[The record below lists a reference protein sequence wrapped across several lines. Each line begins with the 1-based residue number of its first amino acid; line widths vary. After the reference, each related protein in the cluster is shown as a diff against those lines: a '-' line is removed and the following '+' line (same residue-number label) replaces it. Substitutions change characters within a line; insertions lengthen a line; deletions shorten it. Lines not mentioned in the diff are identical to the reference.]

1 MDFTKTNI
9 AIALLA
15 ASLIILILYGIDV
28 IIIFSSTPNQTSET
42 SRGFL
47 PLDETMRGT
56 VLGGGA
62 VVMSVI
68 AFAIARKERSKIVS
82 LLLLVNGGVV
92 IAGIV
97 AVSAEVG
104 MTSFLLTITL
114 GVILAGLGVW
124 KVVKDRRTPT
134 TKGYSSRVR

>member
-1 MDFTKTNI
+1 MAFAKTNV

-28 IIIFSSTPNQTSET
+28 IIIFSSSSSQTFEA

-47 PLDETMRGT
+47 PLDETIRGT

-82 LLLLVNGGVV
+82 TLLLINGGVV

-97 AVSAEVG
+97 AVSAELG
-104 MTSFLLTITL
+104 TTSFVLTITL

-124 KVVKDRRTPT
+124 KAVKDRRAPT

>member
-1 MDFTKTNI
+1 MDIAKTNV

-28 IIIFSSTPNQTSET
+28 IIIFLSSSNQTFET

-68 AFAIARKERSKIVS
+68 AFVIARKERSKIVS
-82 LLLLVNGGVV
+82 MLLLVNGGVV

-97 AVSAEVG
+97 AVSADLG
-104 MTSFLLTITL
+104 TTSFLLTITL

-124 KVVKDRRTPT
+124 KVIKDRRTST